1 MLGRWIAVFY
11 GAGHLP
17 DMAAKLTQR
26 GFEFQGVG
34 WVRAWELR

>member
-1 MLGRWIAVFY
+1 
-11 GAGHLP
+11 
-17 DMAAKLTQR
+17 MAAKLTQR